1 VNQTGAAKPLSDI
14 SKETAVDSGGA
25 RSAAGHGA
33 APGHVAIIMDGN
45 GRWAR
50 ARGLPR
56 TAGHSRGAEAVR
68 RTVKAA
74 AEAGVRYL
82 TLFGFSS
89 ENWKRPASEIDDLM
103 GLLRHYLKREIDE
116 LHKNGIRLN
125 VIGDRQRLGA
135 DIVTLITE
143 AERRTASNQRLNL
156 TIALSYGSRD
166 EIVAAARK
174 AMQAAVDGTLKPEQ
188 LNEQAFSGFLLT
200 ADMPDP
206 DLLIRTSG
214 EKRISNFLLWQ
225 CAYAE
230 FVFIERQWPDF
241 DQDDFNSAIQEYLG
255 RTRRYGGAG

>member
-1 VNQTGAAKPLSDI
+1 VNQTGTAKPLSDT
-14 SKETAVDSGGA
+14 SKETDAESGA
-25 RSAAGHGA
+25 RGT
-33 APGHVAIIMDGN
+33 PTHVAIIMDGN

-125 VIGDRQRLGA
+125 VIGDRDRLGA
-135 DIVTLITE
+135 DIVKLIRD
-143 AERRTASNQRLNL
+143 AEQRTAANQRLNL

-166 EIVAAARK
+166 EIVAATKK
-174 AMQAAVDGTLKPEQ
+174 AMQAALDGTLKPEQ

-230 FVFIERQWPDF
+230 FVFLERQWPDF
-241 DQDDFNSAIQEYLG
+241 DADDFNGAIQEYLG